1 VGDQSGF
8 CPACGCCRVRWV
20 YCRDCDGK
28 GRAGDGG
35 GLPAPTSPCDLC
47 DGAGRFSICEGRCDP
62 QGRHWSIR
70 WHLSRFRDRLL
81 RKVMGE

>member
-1 VGDQSGF
+1 VSGDGF
-8 CPACGCCRVRWV
+8 CGHCGCCRVRWV
-20 YCRDCDGK
+20 YCEHCSGDARRLPTPPEQCDF
-28 GRAGDGG
+28 
-35 GLPAPTSPCDLC
+35 C